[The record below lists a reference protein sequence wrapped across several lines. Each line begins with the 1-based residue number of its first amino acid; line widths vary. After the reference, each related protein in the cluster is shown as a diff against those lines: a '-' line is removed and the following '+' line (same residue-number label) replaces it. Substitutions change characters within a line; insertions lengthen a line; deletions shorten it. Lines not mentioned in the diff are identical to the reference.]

1 MGMICSHKSGIIGGM
16 LLPVLLSG
24 CVTDSIEEP
33 WSIGVGDRCPSFE
46 VAMDDG
52 TLLSTGMLEGKRSLI
67 MFFDTGCADCRR
79 GLPVVQEVYDI
90 VKSGEAADVEF
101 VCISRGEGEAEVGA
115 YWRDNGLSLPYSAQS
130 DAAVYHLFASSVVP
144 RIYVVSADLVITAS
158 YSDYPLPDRFVLL
171 SALGVGYVSD

>member
-67 MFFDTGCADCRR
+67 MFFDTGMYR
-79 GLPVVQEVYDI
+79 L
-90 VKSGEAADVEF
+90 
-101 VCISRGEGEAEVGA
+101 
-115 YWRDNGLSLPYSAQS
+115 L
-130 DAAVYHLFASSVVP
+130 ASV
-144 RIYVVSADLVITAS
+144 
-158 YSDYPLPDRFVLL
+158 
-171 SALGVGYVSD
+171 